1 MTPRTRDDL
10 WRELCEAGLAQG
22 ELPARSDPGS
32 PWFVRAML
40 GVAGWIGALFLLGFV
55 GAGLAFVF
63 RNEAVSLGVG
73 LLCCGAAYMIFAR
86 AGSSVLATQ
95 FGLAVSLAGQVMVI
109 IGLHEGSGL
118 NEDSPLLF
126 LLIAGF
132 EAALAWFL
140 DSFVHRVWSTLAA
153 GIALGYALNLLG
165 LYGFGTV
172 IVGVALTTVWLDEDS
187 RAARGAFWRAVGYGL
202 AFALVQPASYV
213 GGWFF
218 WRNPVPPLFGGA
230 TIWIRAVLLAGV
242 LVYLVYRI
250 LQRYETAPSSRVG
263 SAALAAATIVGAVTL
278 RAPGVTSGLIIV
290 LLGFAGG
297 NRVLFGFGILSVLSY
312 LSYFYYSLQMTLLM
326 KSLVLAGSGVALI
339 FLWLV
344 MRLMFR
350 DAGQEH
356 GRA

>member
-1 MTPRTRDDL
+1 MTMRTRDDL
-10 WRELCEAGLAQG
+10 WRQLCEAGLAQG
-22 ELPARSDPGS
+22 ELPARSGPAS

-63 RNEAVSLGVG
+63 RNEAVALFVG
-73 LLCCGAAYMIFAR
+73 LLCCGASYAIFAR
-86 AGSSVLATQ
+86 AGSNVLASQ

-109 IGLHEGSGL
+109 IGLHEAIGL

-132 EAALAWFL
+132 EGALAWFL
-140 DSFVHRVWSTLAA
+140 DNFVHRVWSTLAA
-153 GIALGYALNLLG
+153 GIAVGYALNLLG

-172 IVGVALTTVWLDEDS
+172 TVGAALTAVWLDEDS

-202 AFALVQPASYV
+202 ALALVQPASYL

-218 WRNPVPPLFGGA
+218 LRNAVPPLFGGA
-230 TIWIRAVLLAGV
+230 TIWIRGVLLAGV
-242 LVYLVYRI
+242 LIHVVYRI
-250 LQRYETAPSSRVG
+250 LPRYKAAPSSRAG
-263 SAALAAATIVGAVTL
+263 FSALAAAAIAGAVTL

-297 NRVLFGFGILSVLSY
+297 NRVLSGFGILSMLSY

-326 KSLVLAGSGVALI
+326 KSMMLAGSGIALI
-339 FLWLV
+339 ALWLV
-344 MRLMFR
+344 MRFMFP
-350 DAGQEH
+350 DAGQERS
-356 GRA
+356 RA